1 MGDEMKRNLR
11 IGALT
16 LVALAVLGVVIF
28 TIGQRSH
35 LFIHHISYYAVF
47 RNVTGLQVGAPV
59 TLHGVDVGFVQRI
72 ELPGNPDEEGV
83 KVWFTVN
90 ETYADRIR
98 TDSEAT
104 IRTMGLLGDRY
115 LEIRGGSSSAAL
127 IPEHGE
133 VRGINQPEL
142 EEFMSGGEDVM
153 ENVLSI
159 SSSLRVILRR
169 VEQGEGLLGQ
179 MTMGPVGGEEGI
191 SHLTRDTLTSL
202 DEILERVRAGKGLLG
217 RLLYD
222 DAFARDVEAAMRSL
236 RAASG
241 SLADDL
247 GRDDSAYAVL
257 MRNPDTARLLQ
268 QSVTALHDGSQALAA
283 AMEELASGE
292 GTLPR
297 LLSDREYADH
307 FLDDL
312 LALVANLRSIATKLD
327 EGQGSLGELIN
338 DPRLYEDLEHVVRGV
353 EHSKV
358 VSWFVRNRRR
368 AGEKL
373 EHEEEQGAEGPST
386 P

>member
-1 MGDEMKRNLR
+1 
-11 IGALT
+11 
-16 LVALAVLGVVIF
+16 
-28 TIGQRSH
+28 
-35 LFIHHISYYAVF
+35 
-47 RNVTGLQVGAPV
+47 
-59 TLHGVDVGFVQRI
+59 
-72 ELPGNPDEEGV
+72 V

-127 IPEHGE
+127 IPENGE

-179 MTMGPVGGEEGI
+179 MTMGPAGGEEGI

-202 DEILERVRAGKGLLG
+202 DEILGRVKAGKGLLG

-222 DAFARDVEAAMRSL
+222 EAFAQDVEASMRSL
-236 RAASG
+236 RDASG
-241 SLADDL
+241 ALSGDL
-247 GRDDSAYAVL
+247 ERDDSAYAVL
-257 MRNPDTARLLQ
+257 MRNPDTARLLR
-268 QSVTALHDGSQALAA
+268 QSVLALHDGSQALAA
-283 AMEELASGE
+283 ATQELASGK

-297 LLSDREYADH
+297 LLSDHDYADH

-327 EGQGSLGELIN
+327 DGQGSLGELIN
-338 DPRLYEDLEHVVRGV
+338 DPRLYDDLENVVRGV

-373 EHEEEQGAEGPST
+373 EHEEEEGAKGPST